1 MAHVW
6 PLYLIILLNQ
16 FINTTFLLSGEDS
29 KSCSVNKME
38 NMLNL
43 VVTNINYNRQLHK
56 LEL

>member
-1 MAHVW
+1 MFGRF
-6 PLYLIILLNQ
+6 ILLNL

-56 LEL
+56 LKL